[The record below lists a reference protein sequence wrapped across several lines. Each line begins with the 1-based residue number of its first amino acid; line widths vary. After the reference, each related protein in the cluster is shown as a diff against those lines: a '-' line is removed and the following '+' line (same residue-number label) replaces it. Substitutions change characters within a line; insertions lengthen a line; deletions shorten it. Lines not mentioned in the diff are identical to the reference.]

1 MVGGQQ
7 SAVQIS
13 ICRSRA
19 PQWRQRGTGVAAILN
34 RTIGAQRSPELQEPA
49 IPQRWETWREESIVN
64 PLLSQAIAAIASDNR
79 SGAAQIAFRA
89 ADILLHHVGTDEAA
103 APAAFRQE
111 LLAIG

>member
-1 MVGGQQ
+1 
-7 SAVQIS
+7 
-13 ICRSRA
+13 
-19 PQWRQRGTGVAAILN
+19 
-34 RTIGAQRSPELQEPA
+34 
-49 IPQRWETWREESIVN
+49 VN